1 MDWTVKDEHKK
12 MWTQT
17 DKQNNYHAY
26 FLTSDDF
33 CPFDWDLNQTQLYG
47 RKTTIGGGGGGV
59 AVPGGGLFH
68 MQEAGLL
75 LGNLELNA

>member
-1 MDWTVKDEHKK
+1 ML
-12 MWTQT
+12 TQT
-17 DKQNNYHAY
+17 DTKNSYHAY

-33 CPFDWDLNQTQLYG
+33 CPFDWDIHQTHLYG

-59 AVPGGGLFH
+59 AVPGGGFH